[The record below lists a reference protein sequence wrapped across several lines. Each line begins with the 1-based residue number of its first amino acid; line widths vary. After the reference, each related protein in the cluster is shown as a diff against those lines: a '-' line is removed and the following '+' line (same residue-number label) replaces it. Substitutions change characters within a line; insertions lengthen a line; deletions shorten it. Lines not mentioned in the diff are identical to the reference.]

1 MKKIQTRLNKLSKRQ
16 LQEICKRMK
25 IKCPKRKRY
34 IVNKLLQPL
43 ETKYKMFSACMR
55 DDTCEDEHEHTLK
68 INQAKERMENIKR
81 GLENK
86 LKEYNDLKQKR
97 ESKASKKYMKS
108 LNDLI
113 TNLEERKVEV
123 DNFISRID
131 ATHIAHSALE
141 RSKRMSRP

>member
-16 LQEICKRMK
+16 LQEICKRIG
-25 IKCPKRKRY
+25 IKCPKRKRD

-55 DDTCEDEHEHTLK
+55 DNTCEDEDKYTLK
-68 INQAKERMENIKR
+68 IRKERKKMENIKR

-97 ESKASKKYMKS
+97 EPTVSKKYMTS
-108 LNDLI
+108 LNNLI
-113 TNLEERKVEV
+113 TNLEKRKVEV

-131 ATHIAHSALE
+131 ATHKTHSALE
-141 RSKRMSRP
+141 RSKKMFRP